1 MVVEFAEPLSARR
14 GSHLR
19 RQVANENHLSEGSEK
34 LIVGASVKCD
44 DFIWINMRLVKLKFI
59 LLPALFLSACCN
71 AELIYADAPK
81 EDQEI
86 VYNYVRKILQPDT
99 AISNNLHRADF
110 RIAAPFRE
118 YFVEPGDVAAGRL
131 LSATKSGAWQF
142 LVFRGTNVIGIAY
155 CMFDSKSGKPVPCV
169 EFGTVAY
176 PMEPVIMAE
185 QLPQIKQQD
194 YEVRLFGA
202 SFFRGLWLHAKSNDI
217 FISADNG
224 FGKLQ
229 AFRRYSE
236 AQLIKI
242 LQPYEQTMM
251 PINMES
257 SRQFE
262 RNLSMY
268 GEAMMN
274 YEKVHGGKQ
283 SPISPVLLVLQENL
297 SAVVQILSLQGISS
311 EGQKLNYKIKV
322 TYADKTHF
330 VVSRVDILE
339 KNQLVNFLK

>member
-1 MVVEFAEPLSARR
+1 
-14 GSHLR
+14 
-19 RQVANENHLSEGSEK
+19 
-34 LIVGASVKCD
+34 
-44 DFIWINMRLVKLKFI
+44 MRFLKLKFI

-71 AELIYADAPK
+71 AGLIYVDPPK

-99 AISNNLHRADF
+99 AFSNNLHSADF
-110 RIAAPFRE
+110 RIAAPFQN

-142 LVFRGTNVIGIAY
+142 HVFRGTNVIGIAY
-155 CMFDSKSGKPVPCV
+155 CMFDPNSGKPRASV
-169 EFGTVAY
+169 EFSTIAY

-185 QLPQIKQQD
+185 QLPQIKRQD
-194 YEVRLFGA
+194 YEVRIFGA
-202 SFFRGLWLHAKSNDI
+202 SFFRGLWLHAKTNDI
-217 FISADNG
+217 FIPANDG

-229 AFRRYSE
+229 AFRPYSE

-257 SRQFE
+257 RRQFE
-262 RNLSMY
+262 RNISMY
-268 GEAMMN
+268 REAMMN
-274 YEKVHGGKQ
+274 YEEDHGGKRGT
-283 SPISPVLLVLQENL
+283 ISPVLMELQENL
-297 SAVVQILSLQGISS
+297 SPFAQILNLQGISS
-311 EGQKLNYKIKV
+311 EGQKLNYNIKV
-322 TYADKTHF
+322 TFSDRTHI

-339 KNQLVNFLK
+339 KTHL

>member
-1 MVVEFAEPLSARR
+1 MQF
-14 GSHLR
+14 
-19 RQVANENHLSEGSEK
+19 
-34 LIVGASVKCD
+34 
-44 DFIWINMRLVKLKFI
+44 VKLKFI

-71 AELIYADAPK
+71 AGLIYVDAPK

-99 AISNNLHRADF
+99 AFSNNLHTADF

-155 CMFDSKSGKPVPCV
+155 CMFDPKSGKPVPCV
-169 EFGTVAY
+169 EFGTIAY
-176 PMEPVIMAE
+176 PMEPVITAE

-202 SFFRGLWLHAKSNDI
+202 SFFHGLWLHAKSNDI
-217 FISADNG
+217 FIPADDG

-229 AFRRYSE
+229 AFRPYSGV
-236 AQLIKI
+236 QLINI
-242 LQPYEQTMM
+242 LQPYERTMK

-257 SRQFE
+257 NRQFE
-262 RNLSMY
+262 RYISMY
-268 GEAMMN
+268 RDAMMN

-283 SPISPVLLVLQENL
+283 GPVSPVLLELQEDL
-297 SAVVQILSLQGISS
+297 SPVCQILALQGISS
-311 EGQKLNYKIKV
+311 EGHKLNYKIKV
-322 TYADKTHF
+322 TYRDKTHLI
-330 VVSRVDILE
+330 VSRVDILE
-339 KNQLVNFLK
+339 KIH

>member
-1 MVVEFAEPLSARR
+1 M
-14 GSHLR
+14 
-19 RQVANENHLSEGSEK
+19 
-34 LIVGASVKCD
+34 
-44 DFIWINMRLVKLKFI
+44 KLKF
-59 LLPALFLSACCN
+59 LLLLAFFPSACCN
-71 AELIYADAPK
+71 AELIYVDAPK

-99 AISNNLHRADF
+99 AFSNNLHRADF
-110 RIAAPFRE
+110 KIAAPFRE

-155 CMFDSKSGKPVPCV
+155 CMFDPKSGKPSASV
-169 EFGTVAY
+169 EFSTIAY

-202 SFFRGLWLHAKSNDI
+202 SIFRGLWLHAKSNDI
-217 FISADNG
+217 FIPANDG

-229 AFRRYSE
+229 ALKPYSE

-242 LQPYEQTMM
+242 LQPDEQTMM
-251 PINMES
+251 PINMENN
-257 SRQFE
+257 RQF

-268 GEAMMN
+268 REAMMN
-274 YEKVHGGKQ
+274 YEKVHGNKRGL
-283 SPISPVLLVLQENL
+283 ISPVFLETQEDF
-297 SAVVQILSLQGISS
+297 SAVVQILNVQGISS
-311 EGQKLNYKIKV
+311 DGQKLSYKIKV
-322 TYADKTHF
+322 TYKDKTHF

-339 KNQLVNFLK
+339 KIH

>member
-1 MVVEFAEPLSARR
+1 MKFT
-14 GSHLR
+14 
-19 RQVANENHLSEGSEK
+19 
-34 LIVGASVKCD
+34 
-44 DFIWINMRLVKLKFI
+44 FI
-59 LLPALFLSACCN
+59 LLPALFLCACCN
-71 AELIYADAPK
+71 AELIYVDAPK

-86 VYNYVRKILQPDT
+86 VYNYVRKVLQPDT
-99 AISNNLHRADF
+99 VFSNNLHRADF

-155 CMFDSKSGKPVPCV
+155 CMFDPKSGKPRASV
-169 EFGTVAY
+169 EFSTIAY

-217 FISADNG
+217 FIPANDG

-229 AFRRYSE
+229 ALRPYSE

-257 SRQFE
+257 NRQFE
-262 RNLSMY
+262 RNLSMF
-268 GEAMMN
+268 GEAMMD
-274 YEKVHGGKQ
+274 YERVHGGKRD
-283 SPISPVLLVLQENL
+283 SISPVLLEIQKDL
-297 SAVVQILSLQGISS
+297 SDVVQILNLQGISS
-311 EGQKLNYKIKV
+311 EGQKLSYKIKV
-322 TYADKTHF
+322 TFRDRTHL

-339 KNQLVNFLK
+339 KIHL